1 MATHLSIRAARDGF
15 RRAGRAW
22 GRQPTVVPRA
32 ELTDGQVAQLE
43 ADPNIDVHP
52 CGPEGG
58 ADASAAVE
66 PRGPLGV
73 AEARRALLLAGART
87 LEPGREDHWTTAGLP
102 EIAALKQATGLAS
115 IPADERNAVWEEAQ
129 AAQAE

>member
-52 CGPEGG
+52 CGPEG
-58 ADASAAVE
+58 AAAAVE
-66 PRGPLGV
+66 ARAPLGV

-115 IPADERNAVWEEAQ
+115 IPADERNAAWEEAQ